1 MIPPSLLALC
11 LAISTP
17 ALAVKV
23 GGFEDG
29 GNTLVSAM
37 MMFLGNDEKV
47 YIMDKA
53 EGNSA
58 QVAGHPAWGAVW
70 DIATRKAEV
79 MDVPSNVFC
88 ASGMHLPNGSYTAF
102 GGNSAVGRGGGSASN
117 GDWDAEYQD
126 FDGSKSI
133 RILNP
138 CKSTDNFADPSCQW
152 FDDATKIS
160 MKRKRWY
167 SAAEA
172 MADGTI
178 VLIGGF
184 TGGGYILRNTPN
196 KNPDDGAENTYEFFP
211 PRDEDPK
218 RLQFIYDTSGL
229 NSYAHTFLM
238 PSGNMFLQANY
249 SSTLWNP
256 DTNAETRLP
265 DMPGQ
270 VIRVYPASGATA
282 MLPLTPEN
290 KYTPTILFCGGTDMK
305 DDQWGNFSYPAI
317 DTWNYPASKDCQR
330 ITPEPSDGSEVK
342 YTQDDDMLE
351 GRSMGQFII
360 LPDGKLL
367 VVNGALNGT
376 AGYAKTTST
385 ILKEEDM
392 PYGQSLAN
400 GPVGRPAIY
409 DPKAPAGK
417 RWSNEGLS
425 ESPIARM
432 YHSSAMLLPDASVLI
447 AGSNPNVD
455 VVLQTK
461 YPTEY
466 RAEVFFPPYFS
477 AKVRPSPKG
486 IPATLSYGGEPFD
499 ITIPSSSYSGSAND
513 AAENTIIAV
522 LRGGFTTHAMNMG
535 QRFVQL
541 NNTYTVKSDGSIV
554 YHVSQMP
561 PVPEIFQPG
570 PGWVYVT
577 VNGVP
582 SVGQQVLVGS
592 GKVEV
597 QTKLAVSPLPDSVK
611 LDSAKGSA
619 DPNATNGGTGSSPA
633 AESGGSSRTGTI
645 VGAAVG
651 VVAVL
656 AIIGGIIG
664 FIVAKR
670 RRASAAQASYPMS
683 ASGTGAM
690 APGVGAAG
698 MAARSGRESD
708 SSAFLPFKS
717 GNESHTWNSSTA
729 SLSTPYRD
737 DAPGAGNGGY
747 GPPHRAY

>member
-58 QVAGHPAWGAVW
+58 QVAGHPAWASVW

-102 GGNSAVGRGGGSASN
+102 GGNSAVGRGGGDASN

-229 NSYAHTFLM
+229 NSYAHAFLM

-249 SSTLWNP
+249 SSS
-256 DTNAETRLP
+256 ALP

-342 YTQDDDMLE
+342 YTQDDDLLE

-417 RWSNEGLS
+417 RWSNE
-425 ESPIARM
+425 
-432 YHSSAMLLPDASVLI
+432 DASVLI

-461 YPTEY
+461 YPTE
-466 RAEVFFPPYFS
+466 ASPPL
-477 AKVRPSPKG
+477 
-486 IPATLSYGGEPFD
+486 LSYGGEPFD

-513 AAENTIIAV
+513 AAANTIIAV

-561 PVPEIFQPG
+561 P
-570 PGWVYVT
+570 
-577 VNGVP
+577 
-582 SVGQQVLVGS
+582 QVLVGS
-592 GKVEV
+592 GKVEA

-619 DPNATNGGTGSSPA
+619 DPNATNGGTGSSPTA
-633 AESGGSSRTGTI
+633 EESGGSSRTGTI

-651 VVAVL
+651 V
-656 AIIGGIIG
+656 
-664 FIVAKR
+664 R

-729 SLSTPYRD
+729 SLTTPYKD